1 MKWLSLLSLVACS
14 DKAIDSVPLD
24 TSSCETLPVVNYA
37 NFGEGFITHYCQ
49 GCHASTAPDRYD
61 APEAITFDDAAQIWA
76 LSDRILARAAADP
89 PTMPP
94 AGGTSEDDRTKLIW
108 WLTCAEPGT

>member
-1 MKWLSLLSLVACS
+1 MRLMLLALVACS
-14 DKAIDSVPLD
+14 DKPSDSVPLD

-49 GCHASTAPDRYD
+49 GCHAGSAPNRFD
-61 APEAITFDDAAQIWA
+61 APENVTFDTVEDVWTHA
-76 LSDRILARAAADP
+76 DRILARAAVDP

-94 AGGTSEDDRTKLIW
+94 SGGTSEEDRTKLSW